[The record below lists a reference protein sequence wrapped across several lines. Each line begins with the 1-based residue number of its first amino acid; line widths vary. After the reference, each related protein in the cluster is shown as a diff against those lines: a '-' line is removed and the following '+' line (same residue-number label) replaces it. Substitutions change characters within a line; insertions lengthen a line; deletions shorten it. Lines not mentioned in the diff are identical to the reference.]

1 MRAVGS
7 SLISGSNG
15 ILSVCTFYG
24 NNFFLFMMIENVHN
38 LSNFFQL
45 LPLLFSCAV
54 SDFLYEEFSAKPIRA
69 KITVMLFSIRMVLLI
84 LFVLLPI
91 NIHDKSKLLC

>member
-1 MRAVGS
+1 MTNRNFFADGARLAQLVEHETFNLRAVGS

-15 ILSVCTFYG
+15 ILYVCTFHG

-45 LPLLFSCAV
+45 
-54 SDFLYEEFSAKPIRA
+54 
-69 KITVMLFSIRMVLLI
+69 MLV
-84 LFVLLPI
+84 
-91 NIHDKSKLLC
+91 